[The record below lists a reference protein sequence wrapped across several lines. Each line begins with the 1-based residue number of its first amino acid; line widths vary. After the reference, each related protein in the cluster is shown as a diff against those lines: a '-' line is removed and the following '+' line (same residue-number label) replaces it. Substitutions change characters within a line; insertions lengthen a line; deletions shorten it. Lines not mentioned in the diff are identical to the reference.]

1 MYRTLIIAVLS
12 IFFHSISFG
21 QVTIQGKI
29 IDSDGGNALA
39 FANIEVVGLRQG
51 TVSDLEGRF
60 KLEVERLPV
69 KLRFSY
75 IGYQPKAVDVSSVST
90 KLEISLE
97 VKSGTLEGVTV
108 LAGVNPALRLIRGVM
123 ENREKND
130 HEYLKSYRCRSYNR
144 LRLGPRFIYSDSILP
159 PKETWTDDYREL
171 SSMDFFLSES
181 VGTRTYRRPGKAVED
196 IEATRTSGFQQ
207 PLFAIFA
214 TQLQSFTFYDP
225 SFSLVGLEYLSPLN
239 KRMERYYQYRLVDTL
254 LVNDGRDTVYTV
266 AFEPQPGRQFQAMK
280 GRIQIQTPDMAIRSV
295 FAEPVK
301 IPGQDFEVQIR
312 QLYEKNGVWFPTQL
326 DADIVF
332 NRLQVESSEKVDT
345 AGTVT
350 YSVYVHGEV
359 RSYFTDL
366 EVERDKPFSVPI
378 GISARIA
385 DDAAKRDS
393 VFWSQNRTE
402 ELTSKDSA
410 TYVIIDSLSESINL
424 ERIVNVLATLADG
437 YLRFGKFDFDLNRLL
452 RINSHE
458 GVYLGVGG
466 VTNEN
471 LSKRIQ
477 FDAFGGYGFGDSRFK
492 YGYGA
497 RIRLGKA
504 FWLRGGYSFDIE
516 ESGGSNFQ
524 VRTRGTLL
532 ENTQN
537 LRRFYVDVFDEVS
550 AAFLEVEFHPVSIWQ
565 NRIRLQRENRFL
577 VGADYFFS
585 EPAITGAFWQNGFTY
600 TNITYEGRWAPRER
614 FLENRGR
621 RQLVEPAYPIFRYLL
636 EQNIPE
642 WSVDA
647 GSITR
652 AEAKVDFLWSN
663 PYRGVL
669 SMRFQGGLTEGVAPY
684 QYLFSPLSNLRL
696 YEDRWIGYSTI
707 GDPMAFETVGFNE
720 FLFQRYA
727 SGILSWNTKQLA
739 FRRNTKFPEM
749 VFLSKF
755 MYGQAPEQ
763 GAHIGLPVE
772 SGAVTEFGIEFL
784 RLIGGIGIGIYH
796 RPDANAPFPW
806 VIKLRI

>member
-1 MYRTLIIAVLS
+1 MKKSFLLASLYLLA
-12 IFFHSISFG
+12 IFQSFG
-21 QVTIQGKI
+21 QIFIQGKI
-29 IDSDGGNALA
+29 VDANTGSPLA
-39 FANIEVVGLRQG
+39 FSNIELVGLRQG

-60 KLEVERLPV
+60 TLEVQRLPV
-69 KLRFSY
+69 ALRFSY
-75 IGYQPKAVDVSSVST
+75 VGYQTKEIDVFSGAS

-97 VKSGTLEGVTV
+97 MKSGTLEGVTV

-123 ENREKND
+123 ENRDKNN
-130 HEYLKSYRCRSYNR
+130 HENLKSYRCRSYNR
-144 LRLGPRFIYSDSILP
+144 LRLGPKFTYSDSILP
-159 PKETWTDDYREL
+159 PKETWTKDYKDL
-171 SSMDFFLSES
+171 ISNDFFLSES
-181 VGTRTYRRPGKAVED
+181 VGTRTYRRPGKAIED
-196 IEATRTSGFQQ
+196 IEATRTSGFDQ

-225 SFSLVGLEYLSPLN
+225 SFSLMGLEFLSPLN
-239 KRMERYYQYRLVDTL
+239 NKMERYYLYRLIDTM
-254 LVNDGRDTVYTV
+254 LVNDGRDTVFTIS
-266 AFEPQPGRQFQAMK
+266 FEPQPGRQFQSMK
-280 GRIQIQTPDMAIRSV
+280 GRVQIQTPDMAIRSV
-295 FAEPVK
+295 FAEPVE
-301 IPGQDFEVQIR
+301 IPGQNFEVQIR
-312 QLYEKNGVWFPTQL
+312 QLYEKNEVWFPTQL
-326 DADIVF
+326 DADIKF
-332 NRLQVESSEKVDT
+332 NQLRIESSKKVDT

-350 YSVYVHGEV
+350 YSVYAHGEV
-359 RSYFTDL
+359 RSYFTEL
-366 EVERDKPFSVPI
+366 EVENEQAFSVPR

-393 VFWSQNRTE
+393 VFWSQYRTE
-402 ELTSKDSA
+402 ELSAKDST
-410 TYVIIDSLSESINL
+410 TYAFIDSLSKSINL
-424 ERIVNVLATLADG
+424 ERIVNITSTLADG

-452 RINSHE
+452 RINLRE
-458 GVYLGVGG
+458 NLYLGIGG
-466 VTNEN
+466 ITNEN

-477 FDAFGGYGFGDSRFK
+477 LEGFGGYGFGDSRFK
-492 YGYGA
+492 YGYGT
-497 RIRLGKA
+497 RVRLGRSL
-504 FWLRGGYSFDIE
+504 WLRAGYSFDIE

-524 VRTRGTLL
+524 LRTRGTLL

-537 LRRFYVDVFDEVS
+537 LRRLYVDVFDEVS
-550 AAFLEVEFHPVSIWQ
+550 TAFLELEFHPVSIWQ

-577 VGADYFFS
+577 VGADYFFR
-585 EPAITGAFWQNGFTY
+585 EPKITGVFWQNGFTY
-600 TNITYEGRWAPRER
+600 TNITYEGRWAPKER

-621 RQLVEPAYPIFRYLL
+621 RQLVEPAYPIFRYMI

-669 SMRFQGGLTEGVAPY
+669 NMRFQGGITEGIAPY
-684 QYLFSPLSNLRL
+684 NYLFSPQSNLRL
-696 YEDRWIGYSTI
+696 YEDRWIDYSVA
-707 GDPMAFETVGFNE
+707 GDPMAFETVTFNE

-727 SGILSWNTKQLA
+727 SGIVNWNTKQLA

-749 VFLSKF
+749 AFLCKF

-763 GAHIGLPVE
+763 TAHIGLPVE
-772 SGAVTEFGIEFL
+772 SGAVAEFGIELL
-784 RLIGGIGIGIYH
+784 RLFGGIGVGVYH